1 MAIKPILFNTE
12 MVKAILDG
20 RKTQTR
26 RLVKPHYHDG
36 DAGFN
41 VVTMAKT
48 GAFCYI
54 EYYDEY
60 ERSTERRMNPPYNVD
75 DILWVRET
83 WCKWWMPHG
92 EWLYCYKASEQ
103 DGNKRPTGPEYD
115 DVWET
120 IPWKPSIHMPKE
132 AARIFLRVTGIR
144 AERLQDITDADALK
158 EGVPQDDDFPMDS
171 VYCPVCHGEGLH
183 GAFHP
188 VSLGYM
194 EVDCEY
200 CDTPVKRF
208 SHLWNSVIKYDDM
221 PRLGWEGNPF
231 VWVIEF
237 ERTEQQTTF

>member
-12 MVKAILDG
+12 MVRAILDG

-41 VVTMAKT
+41 VVTMANT

-54 EYYDEY
+54 EYYDED
-60 ERSTERRMNPPYNVD
+60 ERSTERRLNPPYNRD

-83 WCKWWMPHG
+83 FDELPVNPDGSSSGGKTC
-92 EWLYCYKASEQ
+92 LYYKA
-103 DGNKRPTGPEYD
+103 DGDLRPEIWQGI
-115 DVWET
+115 WH
-120 IPWKPSIHMPKE
+120 PSIHMPRK

-144 AERLQDITDADALK
+144 AERLQDITDTDALK
-158 EGVPQDDDFPMDS
+158 EGVPSDDDFPMNE

-183 GAFHP
+183 GALHP

-194 EVDCEY
+194 EVDCEN

-208 SHLWNSVIKYDDM
+208 SHLWNSTIKYDDVS
-221 PRLGWEGNPF
+221 RFGWEANPW

-237 ERTEQQTTF
+237 EMAEQQTPF

>member
-20 RKTQTR
+20 KKTQTR

-54 EYYDEY
+54 EYYDED

-83 WCKWWMPHG
+83 WAPFCINKNTCRNVLLLHDCF
-92 EWLYCYKASEQ
+92 CYKA
-103 DGNKRPTGPEYD
+103 GP
-115 DVWET
+115 DVCVDEFGCKWR
-120 IPWKPSIHMPKE
+120 PSIHMPKK
-132 AARIFLRVTGIR
+132 AARLFLRVTDIR

-158 EGVPQDDDFPMDS
+158 EGVPQNDDFPMNS
-171 VYCPVCHGEGLH
+171 LYCHVCHGEGIH
-183 GAFHP
+183 GALHP
-188 VSLGYM
+188 ATLGYM
-194 EVDCEY
+194 EVDCEN

-208 SHLWNSVIKYDDM
+208 LHLWNSTIKYDDV
-221 PRLGWEGNPF
+221 PRFGWEANPW

-237 ERTEQQTTF
+237 ERTEQQTPF